1 MDPSELSPKRA
12 RTRQRLVERG
22 LELIE
27 RDGYD
32 ATSVADIAA
41 AAGVSE
47 MTFFRYF
54 ASKEALVLED
64 PYDPMIAS
72 GIAHEPRDLPPLQ
85 RAAFGI
91 RSAWRSVPEPEHPEI
106 RRRVRIASR
115 TPALRG
121 AMWRSAGNTES
132 AIVDRL
138 VADGAPEFEA
148 RAAASAVLAALV
160 TGLYAWADG
169 EIDTLGAALERALD
183 VVAGER
189 AEVGG

>member
-1 MDPSELSPKRA
+1 MTTTELSPKRA
-12 RTRQRLVERG
+12 RTRQRLVDRG

-32 ATSVADIAA
+32 ETSVAQIAA

-72 GIAHEPRDLPPLQ
+72 GIAREPRDLPPIQ
-85 RAAFGI
+85 RAARGI
-91 RSAWRSVPEPEHPEI
+91 RSAWQAVPEPDHPEI
-106 RRRVRIASR
+106 RRRVRIGSR

-121 AMWRSAGNTES
+121 AMWRSTGNTEQ
-132 AIVDRL
+132 AIVARL
-138 VADGAPEFEA
+138 VADGAPAFEA

-169 EIDTLGAALERALD
+169 EIDTLGAALDRALD
-183 VVAGER
+183 VVTGEQTE
-189 AEVGG
+189 ATP